1 MTKITT
7 SEIAGTDSKLDFEGL
22 AQYISNASDVL
33 RSHAAHAINRDA
45 TTRAWLTGYYIV
57 EYEQHGSDRAKYGEG
72 LIKKLAA
79 RLDDNSLGVTYL
91 KNARLLYLVYP
102 QLESPVTAYLSS
114 EFGKSHSASGQLLL
128 PVEVDATKS
137 HSASGLSP
145 QPLGGELS
153 VPADVLF
160 SRLSLTHLVRL
171 TSIKDTLQRTF
182 YEISAISGVWS
193 VKELKRQIKSNYYIR
208 SGWSAKP
215 EKLKAL
221 VNAKATRRSLRED
234 LKSPFVF
241 EFLGLA
247 SKDVW
252 EESDL
257 EQGIVDHLQ
266 EFILE
271 MGKGFCF
278 EARQKKILIDDDYHK
293 IDLVFYNRIFKAH
306 CLVELK
312 AHQLDYADVAQ
323 LNMYLNYYR
332 KNEMLPDDNPPVG
345 ILMCTEVGAETAEYA
360 TAGLD
365 QQLFISKYELQL
377 PSPEKITAFLR
388 QENAGVA
395 EEK

>member
-1 MTKITT
+1 MEYIDNT
-7 SEIAGTDSKLDFEGL
+7 LDFEGL
-22 AQYISNASDVL
+22 AQHISNASEAL
-33 RSHAAHAINRDA
+33 RSHAAHAINRDT

-72 LIKKLAA
+72 LIKKLAT
-79 RLDDNSLGVTYL
+79 RLDDNSLGITYL
-91 KNARLLYLVYP
+91 KNARLLYMVYP
-102 QLESPVTAYLSS
+102 QLGAPVKAYLTS
-114 EFGKSHSASGQLLL
+114 EFGKSHSSSGQLLL
-128 PVEVDATKS
+128 PIETAPEKS
-137 HSASGLSP
+137 HSSSDLSL
-145 QPLGGELS
+145 QPLAEDIS
-153 VPADVLF
+153 VSPEVIF

-171 TSIKDTLQRTF
+171 TSIKDPLQRTF
-182 YEISAISGVWS
+182 YELSAISGVWS
-193 VKELKRQIKSNYYIR
+193 VKELERQMKSNYYIR

-221 VNAKATRRSLRED
+221 VNAKATKRSLRED

-257 EQGIVDHLQ
+257 EQSIIDHLE

-332 KNEMLPDDNPPVG
+332 KNEMQPDDNPPVG

-388 QENAGVA
+388 QENTG
-395 EEK
+395 KI

>member
-1 MTKITT
+1 M
-7 SEIAGTDSKLDFEGL
+7 EDE
-22 AQYISNASDVL
+22 V
-33 RSHAAHAINRDA
+33 
-45 TTRAWLTGYYIV
+45 V
-57 EYEQHGSDRAKYGEG
+57 
-72 LIKKLAA
+72 
-79 RLDDNSLGVTYL
+79 V
-91 KNARLLYLVYP
+91 
-102 QLESPVTAYLSS
+102 SP
-114 EFGKSHSASGQLLL
+114 
-128 PVEVDATKS
+128 
-137 HSASGLSP
+137 
-145 QPLGGELS
+145 
-153 VPADVLF
+153 DVLF

-171 TSIKDTLQRTF
+171 TSIKESLQRTF

-193 VKELKRQIKSNYYIR
+193 VKELERQMKSNYYIR

-221 VNAKATRRSLRED
+221 VNAKASRRTLRED

-257 EQGIVDHLQ
+257 EQSIIDHLQ

-293 IDLVFYNRIFKAH
+293 IDLVFYNRIIKAH

-312 AHQLDYADVAQ
+312 AHQLDYSDVAQ

-332 KNEMLPDDNPPVG
+332 KNEMQPDDNPPVG

-388 QENAGVA
+388 KENLGS
-395 EEK
+395 EP

>member
-1 MTKITT
+1 MHTF
-7 SEIAGTDSKLDFEGL
+7 DFEVL
-22 AQYISNASDVL
+22 AQQISRASDVL
-33 RSHAAHAINRDA
+33 RSHAAHAINRDV

-57 EYEQHGSDRAKYGEG
+57 EYEQHGADRAKYGEG
-72 LIKKLAA
+72 LIKKLVT
-79 RLDDNSLGVTYL
+79 RLDDKSLGVTYL
-91 KNARLLYLVYP
+91 KNARLIYLTYP
-102 QLESPVTAYLSS
+102 QLCAPVAGYLNST
-114 EFGKSHSASGQLLL
+114 FGKSHSASGQLFL
-128 PVEVDATKS
+128 PVGEKITKS
-137 HSASGLSP
+137 HSASDFLTESRDSDVEVSP
-145 QPLGGELS
+145 E
-153 VPADVLF
+153 VIF

-171 TSIKDTLQRTF
+171 TTVKDTLQRTF
-182 YEISAISGVWS
+182 YELSAISGVWS
-193 VKELKRQIKSNYYIR
+193 VKELERQIKSNYYVR
-208 SGWSAKP
+208 SGWSQKP

-221 VNAKATRRSLRED
+221 VNARAEQRSLRED
-234 LKSPFVF
+234 LKSPYVF

-257 EQGIVDHLQ
+257 EQSIIDHLQ

-312 AHQLDYADVAQ
+312 AHHLDYADVAQ

-332 KNEMLPDDNPPVG
+332 KNEMQPDDNPPVG
-345 ILMCTEVGAETAEYA
+345 ILMCTEVGAETAEYT

-377 PSPEKITAFLR
+377 PSPDKIAAFLR
-388 QENAGVA
+388 QENAVVNGNA
-395 EEK
+395 HI